1 VQIVKYFL
9 DSKTFQKVKFVY
21 PKNEESLE
29 VMHKT
34 FDTDVLP
41 VEFGGKNNI
50 EYDHQE
56 FSRLM
61 AKDDVVAASMWASS
75 EKTSRATY
83 GHSTSE
89 VAPEPSS
96 LASAS

>member
-1 VQIVKYFL
+1 M
-9 DSKTFQKVKFVY
+9 Y

-29 VMHKT
+29 LMHKT
-34 FDTDVLP
+34 FDTEILP
-41 VEFGGKNNI
+41 VEFGGKNKV
-50 EYDHQE
+50 EYDHEE

-61 AKDDVVAASMWASS
+61 AKDDVIAASMWSSS
-75 EKTSRATY
+75 EKTSRATYGHSTSEGATY

-96 LASAS
+96 LAPAS